1 MECFLLADNRTMD
14 VGSADFRFTKL
25 QPGENRDEREGKPWR
40 EPSYVE
46 LHVDSLD
53 RYHDIPGG
61 VNTTQY
67 TAKLVNPQVGR
78 ADFTPQGNNFLVNTK
93 NYLLNGYFTR
103 IGIAQIQLYYRVPT
117 VVKGVNDTLAFLYGP
132 PPGTVTAYTVT
143 IPQGYYNLTTLAAAL
158 QGLIRTATA
167 NAGFTVATN
176 ALTGGLT
183 FATNNANVF
192 AFQPAALAPLVWTEA
207 QNQLY
212 YRTARML
219 GAARIT
225 YGFPTEVAPVT
236 VFQTSVDTFSPD
248 LLYTDYIDIVS
259 STLNQFKRVKD
270 TNSTDIATSDVI
282 ARIYLNPQ
290 DTSQNV
296 GVGSTL
302 GTFSFVITTA
312 FKNVNW
318 CKWSPEQALESIDI
332 ELLDMFGQR
341 LPWSTA
347 YNTEFSMTLLASET

>member
-1 MECFLLADNRTMD
+1 MD
-14 VGSADFRFTKL
+14 VGAPDFRFTKL
-25 QPGENRDEREGKPWR
+25 QPGENRDEKEGKPWR
-40 EPSYVE
+40 ESAYVE

-53 RYHDIPGG
+53 RYHDVPGG

-67 TAKLVNPQVGR
+67 TAKLVAPQVGR
-78 ADFTPQGNNFLVNTK
+78 ADTNPQGNKFIVNTK
-93 NYLLNGYFTR
+93 NYLLNGYFNR
-103 IGIAQIQLYYRVPT
+103 IGIAQLQLYYRVPT
-117 VVKGVNDTLAFLYGP
+117 VVTGVNDTLAFLYGP
-132 PPGTVTAYTVT
+132 SPVPAFAYTVV
-143 IPQGYYNLTTLAAAL
+143 IPQGFYNLTTLAAQL
-158 QGLIRTATA
+158 QILIRAAT
-167 NAGFTVATN
+167 GSSVFTVAPN
-176 ALTGGLT
+176 PLTGGMT
-183 FATNNANVF
+183 FATNDANVF
-192 AFQPAALAPLVWTEA
+192 AFQPAGLLPVVWTEA

-225 YGFPTEVAPVT
+225 YGFQTETAPVT
-236 VFQTSVDTFSPD
+236 VFQTSVNTFTPD

-290 DTSQNV
+290 DNSQNV
-296 GVGSTL
+296 GVGGGL
-302 GTFSFVITTA
+302 GTFPFVITTA

-341 LPWSTA
+341 LPWSTQF
-347 YNTEFSMTLLASET
+347 NTEFSMTLLASET